1 MKRATLT
8 EAKNGLSALI
18 DRVRAGETVV
28 ILDRGRPIARLAPAV
43 EADDP
48 EGRLARLAR
57 AGVVRLGT
65 AAPPVELISRNGPAL
80 RPGASAVDAV
90 IEERRQGR

>member
-1 MKRATLT
+1 MRHATIT

-28 ILDRGRPIARLAPAV
+28 ITERGRPIARLGPAV
-43 EADDP
+43 QAKDP

-57 AGVVRLGT
+57 AGVVRLPT
-65 AAPPVELISRNGPAL
+65 ARPPLELISRDGPVLA
-80 RPGASAVDAV
+80 PGASAVAAV
-90 IEERRQGR
+90 IEERREGR